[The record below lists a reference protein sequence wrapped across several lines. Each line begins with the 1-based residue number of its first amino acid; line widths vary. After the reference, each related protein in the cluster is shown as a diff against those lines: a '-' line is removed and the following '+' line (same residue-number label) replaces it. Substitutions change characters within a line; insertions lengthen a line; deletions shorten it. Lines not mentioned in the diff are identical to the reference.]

1 MTKLYTPQQ
10 VAKILQISVPTVKR
24 WLLSGELPGIKIG
37 PGGYWRI
44 RSDDLVKYANDRY
57 SRKSQKLSKEDI
69 ADE

>member
-10 VAKILQISVPTVKR
+10 VANILQISVPTVKR
-24 WLLSGELPGIKIG
+24 WLLNGELPGMKIG

-44 RSDDLVKYANDRY
+44 RSDDLVNYAN
-57 SRKSQKLSKEDI
+57 SRVQNIKKGEDV

>member
-10 VAKILQISVPTVKR
+10 VAKILLVSVPTIKR

-44 RSDDLVKYANDRY
+44 RSDDLVKYTNDRY
-57 SRKSQKLSKEDI
+57 SQKTQKIGREDI

>member
-37 PGGYWRI
+37 PGGYWRV
-44 RSDDLVKYANDRY
+44 RSDDLVKYTNSRY
-57 SRKSQKLSKEDI
+57 SNNINKKEGD
-69 ADE
+69 AGE